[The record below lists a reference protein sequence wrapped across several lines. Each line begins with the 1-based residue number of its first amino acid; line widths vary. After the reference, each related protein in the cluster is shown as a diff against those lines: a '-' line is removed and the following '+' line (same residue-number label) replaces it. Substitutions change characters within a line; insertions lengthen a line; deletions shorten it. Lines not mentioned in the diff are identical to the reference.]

1 MAYHFLRPIVQEE
14 LVVRIKTA
22 DICISDLDYTDAN
35 SPAKNLA
42 ADFFHFWSKDYAR
55 WALSTAKRKI
65 SPLERQRADS
75 ESWSEFIDS
84 FLKKEEELEY
94 VKQRFSEAQVKK
106 SLYPGVEEFYQSI
119 SGALKVYLTRN
130 IPEVADAYA
139 RELGIN
145 VIIAEAFDKTE
156 AIENY
161 FLNNWNLK
169 RWVVK
174 GDSEEDAEVLDFL
187 EYQKRRR
194 KIDDVVGIY
203 VCGDS
208 YNSKFDINI
217 PQDYRGLVEAMKRFG

>member
-22 DICISDLDYTDAN
+22 DICISDLDYTDAD

-94 VKQRFSEAQVKK
+94 VKQRFSETLVRE
-106 SLYPGVEEFYQSI
+106 SLYPGVEDSI
-119 SGALKVYLTRN
+119 KA
-130 IPEVADAYA
+130 
-139 RELGIN
+139 
-145 VIIAEAFDKTE
+145 
-156 AIENY
+156 
-161 FLNNWNLK
+161 
-169 RWVVK
+169 
-174 GDSEEDAEVLDFL
+174 FL
-187 EYQKRRR
+187 ERLKYILLEIFPKWQTLML
-194 KIDDVVGIY
+194 G
-203 VCGDS
+203 
-208 YNSKFDINI
+208 N
-217 PQDYRGLVEAMKRFG
+217 